1 MVRDEASG
9 WSPPASLIDSGER
22 KRLAFWRQHAMA
34 LQSDLLEITG
44 WLGFDPE
51 REVLTRTPRG
61 ARVVPA
67 ESRPANVLFLVPPE
81 GTRAYQ
87 NWEWCLGYLRLEQ
100 SRRWLVRQQVIE
112 AEAELESA
120 EAELREVR
128 DRHERLDARL
138 RIIAE
143 RCRREVK
150 YGPAPLSSGSRL
162 ELVQGLADAR
172 VNLEACRVAERRR
185 DRLELR
191 RKGLR
196 DHLVPRVY
204 PGLWARINAFLDL
217 QALSVASV
225 AGEEFRKV
233 PRPLTGHA
241 ARLESELEAD

>member
-22 KRLAFWRQHAMA
+22 KRLSFWRQHAMA

-61 ARVVPA
+61 TRVVPA

-112 AEAELESA
+112 AEAESG
-120 EAELREVR
+120 VR
-128 DRHERLDARL
+128 
-138 RIIAE
+138 
-143 RCRREVK
+143 
-150 YGPAPLSSGSRL
+150 
-162 ELVQGLADAR
+162 
-172 VNLEACRVAERRR
+172 
-185 DRLELR
+185 
-191 RKGLR
+191 
-196 DHLVPRVY
+196 
-204 PGLWARINAFLDL
+204 
-217 QALSVASV
+217 
-225 AGEEFRKV
+225 
-233 PRPLTGHA
+233 
-241 ARLESELEAD
+241 